1 VIGTDGSLTGYAGGL
16 AIKQALLEHEGFL
29 AGRLSEPPGVAS

>member
-1 VIGTDGSLTGYAGGL
+1 MIGTNGSLTGYAGG
-16 AIKQALLEHEGFL
+16 IPVKQALLQHELAG